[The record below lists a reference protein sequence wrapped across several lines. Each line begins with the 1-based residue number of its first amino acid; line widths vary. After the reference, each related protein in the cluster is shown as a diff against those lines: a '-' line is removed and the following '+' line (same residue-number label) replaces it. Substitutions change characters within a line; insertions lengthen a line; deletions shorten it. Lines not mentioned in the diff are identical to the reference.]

1 MLSNKAVSL
10 VEIGGKLQVS
20 KKHAHYY
27 QVQTQM
33 FVCDRMYADYV
44 VWTECDIHIEQLW
57 RHVESRAKAF
67 NKQVILP
74 EV

>member
-10 VEIGGKLQVS
+10 VEIGGKLQDS
-20 KKHAHYY
+20 KNHAHYY

-44 VWTECDIHIEQLW
+44 VWTECGIGQLW
-57 RHVESRAKAF
+57 RHVESRVKAF
-67 NKQVILP
+67 KMQVILP